1 MAVGRIKGITIEL
14 GGDSTKLEAC
24 LKNVNQEI
32 RTTESKLK
40 DVNKL
45 LKMDPGNTNLLSQKY
60 KTLQTEI
67 KATKEKLDTLKEAAK
82 QADQALADG
91 KMSQDQYDALQREI
105 AETEQDLKSLEQ
117 EYKNFGSVQAQQVAA
132 AGEKMKEFGG
142 KVESAGKTLTTG
154 VTLPLVAV
162 GTAGAMSFAEV
173 DKTMQLTNK
182 TMGNTEE
189 EAQKLNKTMKDA
201 ASNSTFGMKDAATA
215 TLNFARA
222 GLDAEQ
228 ASAALASAMNLAA
241 GEGGNL
247 DTVSGG
253 LVATINDVGARI
265 PIK

>member
-117 EYKNFGSVQAQQVAA
+117 EYASLLARKVFKLHKEETIQANIKFVKSCSKDSDIWTA
-132 AGEKMKEFGG
+132 
-142 KVESAGKTLTTG
+142 
-154 VTLPLVAV
+154 VTIA
-162 GTAGAMSFAEV
+162 TQMS
-173 DKTMQLTNK
+173 
-182 TMGNTEE
+182 
-189 EAQKLNKTMKDA
+189 
-201 ASNSTFGMKDAATA
+201 
-215 TLNFARA
+215 
-222 GLDAEQ
+222 
-228 ASAALASAMNLAA
+228 
-241 GEGGNL
+241 
-247 DTVSGG
+247 
-253 LVATINDVGARI
+253 
-265 PIK
+265 PIKATKYARMSTISWDIEG

>member
-82 QADQALADG
+82 QADHALADG

-105 AETEQDLKSLEQ
+105 AETEQ
-117 EYKNFGSVQAQQVAA
+117 
-132 AGEKMKEFGG
+132 
-142 KVESAGKTLTTG
+142 
-154 VTLPLVAV
+154 
-162 GTAGAMSFAEV
+162 
-173 DKTMQLTNK
+173 
-182 TMGNTEE
+182 
-189 EAQKLNKTMKDA
+189 
-201 ASNSTFGMKDAATA
+201 
-215 TLNFARA
+215 
-222 GLDAEQ
+222 GL
-228 ASAALASAMNLAA
+228 
-241 GEGGNL
+241 
-247 DTVSGG
+247 
-253 LVATINDVGARI
+253 
-265 PIK
+265 